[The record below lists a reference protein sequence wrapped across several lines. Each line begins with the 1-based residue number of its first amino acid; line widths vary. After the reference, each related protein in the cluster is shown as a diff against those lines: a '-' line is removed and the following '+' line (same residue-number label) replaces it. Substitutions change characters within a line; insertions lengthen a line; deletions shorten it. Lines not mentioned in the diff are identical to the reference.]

1 MKFAAIAGFL
11 AFLPL
16 LGIAYIVFSGSLFTV
31 DGLFMILILL
41 TISGI
46 FGLETLLELRG
57 GRLVTPAGTPAGS
70 VRVAGGAAQPGVQV
84 ASGTVRDL
92 QFFESS
98 VGAPNKTLVELQP
111 AGAPAARFV
120 TFLGNVRD
128 QLPVGARVRLT
139 YRIDPDGNVLLT
151 RAFLPFGR
159 G

>member
-1 MKFAAIAGFL
+1 MRFAAIAGFL

-41 TISGI
+41 TISGV
-46 FGLETLLELRG
+46 FGLEALVELKG
-57 GRLVTPAGTPAGS
+57 GRLVTSAGTPARS
-70 VRVAGGAAQPGVQV
+70 FRVAGGAAQPGVHV
-84 ASGTVRDL
+84 ESGTVRDL

-98 VGAPNKTLVELQP
+98 VGMPNKTLVELQP
-111 AGAPAARFV
+111 AGAQAARFV

-139 YRIDPDGNVLLT
+139 YRTDPDGNVLVA
-151 RAFLPFGR
+151 RAFMPFGR